1 MDNIEK
7 EIRTTSNSFYGGVIY
22 IDLRGYTTIVD
33 EKPLNNIAEIIYSY
47 QNKVKSIIR
56 NNFNSNEISSIQFV
70 GDGVMAIIKKYNNDK
85 YLFNKKIFKVSH
97 KLKDEIFFLIKEKK
111 EQYSGLDNLD
121 FGIGIST
128 SDILKKTIFENDSE
142 QRDIYFGNSLNRA
155 CKIGDSMSSKKNYIG
170 IDKRMFDEVNKE
182 RKYHKDD
189 KNNDFYSLFN
199 ILLVKI
205 DRPFVH
211 LILQNDFIV

>member
-1 MDNIEK
+1 MNSIEK
-7 EIRTTSNSFYGGVIY
+7 EIKTISNSFYGGVIY

-33 EKPLNNIAEIIYSY
+33 EKPLSNIAEIIYSY
-47 QNKVKSIIR
+47 QNEVKSIIK

-70 GDGVMAIIKKYNNDK
+70 GDGVMAIIKKYNNDDK
-85 YLFNKKIFKVSH
+85 YLFSEKIFKVSY
-97 KLKDEIFFLIKEKK
+97 KLKNEIYFLIREKK

-170 IDKRMFDEVNKE
+170 IDKRIFDEVGGE

-189 KNNDFYSLFN
+189 KDNDFYNLFN
-199 ILLVKI
+199 MLLVKV

-211 LILQNDFIV
+211 LILRDS